1 VREWDQSV
9 EIYESEDLTVED
21 TRFFFK
27 SRDDVDE
34 EKDAF
39 LFYKR
44 EKELKKFDHKNRGR
58 MHTKQKFLNLN
69 LKTNMVSLST
79 PNLKLSIKVRALGM
93 PFLIAEFLDKQ
104 TERMLKLFTPL
115 HEKESPEGKARLE
128 RLAQQRQDF
137 MRELIAQ
144 FDEHGME

>member
-1 VREWDQSV
+1 ME
-9 EIYESEDLTVED
+9 
-21 TRFFFK
+21 
-27 SRDDVDE
+27 E

-39 LFYKR
+39 LYKR

-115 HEKESPEGKARLE
+115 HQKEESHEGKARLE
-128 RLAQQRQDF
+128 RLAKQRQDF
-137 MRELIAQ
+137 MQELIAQ
-144 FDEHGME
+144 FDEHGLE